1 MNTYETNAAKP
12 RSIRMPIRKLLR
24 PDRPSPFL
32 LQWSR
37 GGATKTESF
46 RTSEERDYRY
56 EEILKEQNQ
65 GNENRVFTNRELN
78 ELAAFKE
85 AIGDNH
91 WVDVVSGWKEYL
103 IHTGRVTSDRN
114 LTDAVEEYIKDIDL
128 LVLEKKLTWHSF
140 QQKRKKLR
148 QFGAMFRPSHQLS
161 KVTPQD
167 ITNFIE
173 KKVGTKPGTFNTTLK
188 YIRTFFNA
196 NRKYV
201 PSSPAHEVKMRDD
214 SIDDVGIISPK
225 ETATLFSYA
234 LRNRPE
240 TLGRLSLEAFAG
252 LRFSSAANISK
263 DEINFADKGITLQ
276 KHKIKTRRRHYID
289 GLPDNLWDWITK
301 TTEDCW
307 AMDSKRWMHVKSQ
320 LFIDAGVPHPHNCL
334 RHSFCT
340 YHVSAYKN
348 PGLTATLLCHQNQ
361 SQLWG
366 HYNGRASQAAGLTYF
381 SITPENVEQ
390 LAQGELKAA

>member
-1 MNTYETNAAKP
+1 MNTTETNAAKP

-103 IHTGRVTSDRN
+103 IHTGRVTADRN

-140 QQKRKKLR
+140 QQKRKNFIRNLIDLR
-148 QFGAMFRPSHQLS
+148 QSF
-161 KVTPQD
+161 
-167 ITNFIE
+167 
-173 KKVGTKPGTFNTTLK
+173 KKI
-188 YIRTFFNA
+188 Y
-196 NRKYV
+196 
-201 PSSPAHEVKMRDD
+201 
-214 SIDDVGIISPK
+214 
-225 ETATLFSYA
+225 
-234 LRNRPE
+234 
-240 TLGRLSLEAFAG
+240 
-252 LRFSSAANISK
+252 
-263 DEINFADKGITLQ
+263 
-276 KHKIKTRRRHYID
+276 
-289 GLPDNLWDWITK
+289 
-301 TTEDCW
+301 
-307 AMDSKRWMHVKSQ
+307 
-320 LFIDAGVPHPHNCL
+320 
-334 RHSFCT
+334 
-340 YHVSAYKN
+340 
-348 PGLTATLLCHQNQ
+348 LL
-361 SQLWG
+361 
-366 HYNGRASQAAGLTYF
+366 
-381 SITPENVEQ
+381 
-390 LAQGELKAA
+390 